1 LSATEFGLIFV
12 FGNTNNCEK
21 YIMKKV
27 ISILAVSFLAGLA
40 GAWVFHLTIPRHVM
54 MQVAMQ
60 YPSADATNVAVS
72 YKGIDMNSDAFVK
85 ASANTLHTVVFIK
98 TISQQQRYN
107 DPFLD
112 FWSSMDFFGRRGPVA
127 SSGSGVIVSKDGYIV
142 TNFHVVKDADDIEVV
157 TNNNKQSYK
166 AKLVGTDNATDLA
179 LLKIDE
185 KNMPNVIFGNSDNV
199 QIGEWVI
206 AVGNPFNLTST
217 VTAGIVSAKGRNIN
231 VVNSRFPIE
240 SFIQTDAA
248 INPGNSGGALVNLKG
263 ELVGINTA
271 IASNTGSYNGY
282 GFAIPANIVQKIVRD
297 LIEFGEVQ
305 RGFTGMDVKD
315 IDSKLAKQLNIQD
328 NLGVYVQY
336 VIPDGP
342 SQEAGVRD
350 GDVIVKVN
358 EKDIDSKAIF
368 DEQISYFRPGDRLKL
383 SVIRNSKVVDVHIK
397 LVNREGNTEILR
409 KQSVA
414 SATLGADFSVISK
427 VEADKYGITS
437 GIKIYNIRNGRVRQ
451 IGIPEDF
458 ILTSINRKPYNKA
471 EELITDLER
480 ARGQVVI
487 EGIYPNGT
495 RGFFSFY
502 SY

>member
-1 LSATEFGLIFV
+1 
-12 FGNTNNCEK
+12 
-21 YIMKKV
+21 MKK
-27 ISILAVSFLAGLA
+27 ILLVVTTAFLSGIA
-40 GAWVFHLTIPRHVM
+40 GAWFFHYSIPRHVL
-54 MQVAMQ
+54 MQTASPQ
-60 YPSADATNVAVS
+60 QNQKQNNASQVS
-72 YKGIDMNSDAFVK
+72 LSGVDMNNEVFVK
-85 ASANTLHTVVFIK
+85 ASASTLHAVVFIK
-98 TISQQQRYN
+98 TVSQQQRYN

-112 FWSSMDFFGRRGPVA
+112 FWSNMDFFGRRGPVT
-127 SSGSGVIVSKDGYIV
+127 SSGSGVIISKDGYIV
-142 TNFHVVKDADDIEVV
+142 TNLHVVKDADDIEVV

-166 AKLVGTDNATDLA
+166 ARLIGSDNSTDLA
-179 LLKIDE
+179 LLKIEE
-185 KNMPNVIFGNSDNV
+185 KNMPSVSFGNSDNL
-199 QIGEWVI
+199 QIGEWVL

-248 INPGNSGGALVNLKG
+248 INPGNSGGALVNTKG
-263 ELVGINTA
+263 ELIGINTA

-282 GFAIPANIVQKIVRD
+282 GFAIPSNIVQKIVRD
-297 LIEFGEVQ
+297 LIEFSEVQ

-336 VIPDGP
+336 VIPSGP
-342 SQEAGVRD
+342 SDEAGVKN

-368 DEQISYFRPGDRLKL
+368 DEQISYFRPGDKLKL
-383 SVIRNSKVVDVHIK
+383 GILRNGKVTDVYIK
-397 LVNREGNTEILR
+397 LINREGNTEILR
-409 KQSVA
+409 KQSVSS
-414 SATLGADFSVISK
+414 SALGADFSVISK
-427 VEADKYGITS
+427 VEGDKYAITS
-437 GIKIYNIRNGRVRQ
+437 GIKISNIRNGRIRQ
-451 IGIPEDF
+451 MGIPEDF
-458 ILTSINRKPYNKA
+458 IITSINRKQYNKA
-471 EELITDLER
+471 EELISDLER
-480 ARGQVVI
+480 ARGQIVI

>member
-1 LSATEFGLIFV
+1 
-12 FGNTNNCEK
+12 
-21 YIMKKV
+21 MKKILLIV
-27 ISILAVSFLAGLA
+27 SIAFVSGVA
-40 GAWVFHLTIPRHVM
+40 GAWFFHFSIPRHVVLQSSTQQQQNLSATS
-54 MQVAMQ
+54 QVNLAG
-60 YPSADATNVAVS
+60 V
-72 YKGIDMNSDAFVK
+72 DMNNEVFIK
-85 ASANTLHTVVFIK
+85 ASASTLHAVVFIK

-112 FWSSMDFFGRRGPVA
+112 FWSSMDFFGRRGPVT
-127 SSGSGVIVSKDGYIV
+127 SSGSGVIISKDGYIV

-166 AKLVGTDNATDLA
+166 ARLIGSDNSTDLA
-179 LLKIDE
+179 LLKIEE
-185 KNMPNVIFGNSDNV
+185 KNMPTVSFGNSDNL
-199 QIGEWVI
+199 QIGEWVL

-248 INPGNSGGALVNLKG
+248 INPGNSGGALVNTRG

-282 GFAIPANIVQKIVRD
+282 GFAIPSNIVQKIVRD
-297 LIEFGEVQ
+297 LIEFSEVQ

-315 IDSKLAKQLNIQD
+315 IDSRMAKELNIQD

-336 VIPDGP
+336 VIPGGP
-342 SQEAGVRD
+342 SDEAGVKN

-368 DEQISYFRPGDRLKL
+368 DEQISYFRPGDKLKL
-383 SVIRNSKVVDVHIK
+383 GILKNGKVSDVHIK
-397 LVNREGNTEILR
+397 LINREGNTAILR
-409 KQSVA
+409 KQSVSS
-414 SATLGADFSVISK
+414 SALGADFSAISK
-427 VEADKYGITS
+427 VEGDKYGITN
-437 GIKIYNIRNGRVRQ
+437 GIKISNIRNGRIRQ
-451 IGIPEDF
+451 MGIPEDF
-458 ILTSINRKPYNKA
+458 IITSINRKQYTKA
-471 EELITDLER
+471 EELISDLER
-480 ARGQVVI
+480 ARGQIVI